1 MKILNFK
8 KNSFL
13 FVFLILICSCSY
25 KPLFDEDQ
33 LGKFTVKN
41 IEASG
46 YKRIAQMTINKLNI
60 IKNQTGDYNL
70 FVYADKDIDVS
81 NKSSTGKILE
91 YSITLNYQI
100 EAKNNL
106 TGKKIYSKKI
116 SRTENYK
123 SSDLYSDTISNE
135 KKIIENISKLVAKQ
149 AINEI
154 ILVLQNDI

>member
-1 MKILNFK
+1 
-8 KNSFL
+8 
-13 FVFLILICSCSY
+13 
-25 KPLFDEDQ
+25 
-33 LGKFTVKN
+33 
-41 IEASG
+41 
-46 YKRIAQMTINKLNI
+46 MTINKLNI